1 MLPRRIG
8 LGEAQGGGA
17 RGAMERTWDD
27 ENSAPQGPGPRGRLR
42 KFDTAICMHRI
53 SHSRPPGKYGDPATN
68 QREARPGVG

>member
-1 MLPRRIG
+1 
-8 LGEAQGGGA
+8 
-17 RGAMERTWDD
+17 MERTWDD